1 MYFWT
6 CKYWG
11 GGVQN
16 LLVPQQS
23 RKLVVHV
30 HLISYW
36 IALSPAELQD
46 WERIIRD
53 SRVQTTHRS
62 GSELNSVYLRLPF
75 MRGHVKK
82 RGQ

>member
-11 GGVQN
+11 GGVQY

-36 IALSPAELQD
+36 IAL
-46 WERIIRD
+46 
-53 SRVQTTHRS
+53 TC
-62 GSELNSVYLRLPF
+62 
-75 MRGHVKK
+75 
-82 RGQ
+82 